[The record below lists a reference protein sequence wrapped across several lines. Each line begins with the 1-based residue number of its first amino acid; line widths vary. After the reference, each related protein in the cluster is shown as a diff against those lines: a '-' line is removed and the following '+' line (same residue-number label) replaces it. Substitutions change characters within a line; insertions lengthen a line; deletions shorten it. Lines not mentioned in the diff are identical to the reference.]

1 MAGRPRVTRT
11 DGASKWDPTENSVQR
26 TRSFTGLWVV
36 FLGDVAIASAAI
48 YGVIRSDS
56 GQDRTQIVAIL
67 TSAFTAIGTM
77 TAAYFGIRAAS
88 NTAQA
93 AAQAAAQ
100 ANGGVPP
107 AAPGVPPAA
116 PGVPPAAPGV
126 PPAAPGVPPA
136 APGVPPAAPGVPP
149 AAPGVPPAAPGVPPA
164 APEASTEANVDTG
177 GLVETNVDVPE
188 EEVTPY
194 DGATELDQDGD
205 PQPVADADEDDD
217 PFTLAGEELPD
228 KEDGS

>member
-116 PGVPPAAPGV
+116 P
-126 PPAAPGVPPA
+126 
-136 APGVPPAAPGVPP
+136 
-149 AAPGVPPAAPGVPPA
+149 
-164 APEASTEANVDTG
+164 EASTEANVDTG

>member
-136 APGVPPAAPGVPP
+136 AP
-149 AAPGVPPAAPGVPPA
+149 
-164 APEASTEANVDTG
+164 EASTEANVDTG